1 MKQNMF
7 YIAVNVI
14 GIVVGFL
21 AAIMAVKNSD
31 YTTMILMATT
41 VTINIIMTITFLLK
55 AIRAIVREEL
65 EKLKNTKQES

>member
-7 YIAVNVI
+7 FIVVNVI
-14 GIVVGFL
+14 GIVVGFI

-31 YTTMILMATT
+31 YTTMFLMTTT
-41 VTINIIMTITFLLK
+41 VTINIVLVITFLLK

-65 EKLKNTKQES
+65 EKVKTKQES